1 MRANGY
7 PADWPAIAKAV
18 KDAADWQCIR
28 CGHAHEP
35 ATGYMLTVHHLDMD
49 KANCAWW
56 NLTALC
62 QRCHLS
68 VQARVKMERVWMFE
82 HTAWFKPY
90 VAGYYADRYG
100 FPTDRAWVEAHADA
114 LILLGQGLTTEVPDA
129 A

>member
-62 QRCHLS
+62 QRCHLN
-68 VQARVKMERVWMFE
+68 
-82 HTAWFKPY
+82 H
-90 VAGYYADRYG
+90 DRHAQHIPHRKFGRYH
-100 FPTDRAWVEAHADA
+100 DREE
-114 LILLGQGLTTEVPDA
+114 QGKLEL
-129 A
+129 